1 MSLWPASDMKR
12 QRTEITFEMLHEGIR
27 GIQMPVRSSNP

>member
-1 MSLWPASDMKR
+1 MSLWPASDMKL
-12 QRTEITFEMLHEGIR
+12 QRTEITFEMLLDDIR